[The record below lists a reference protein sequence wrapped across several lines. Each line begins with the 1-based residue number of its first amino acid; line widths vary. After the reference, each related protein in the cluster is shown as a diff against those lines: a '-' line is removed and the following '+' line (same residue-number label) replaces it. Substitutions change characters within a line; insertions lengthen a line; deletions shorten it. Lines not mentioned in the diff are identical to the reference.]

1 MSQLEQQTLKLTG
14 VLSDPTRFSI
24 YQYISKRHREV
35 TVQDIAEAFHIHP
48 NVARL
53 HLTKLED
60 VDLLTSQ
67 TKKSGKGGRPSRYYT
82 VSDQV
87 VQIQFP
93 FRDYEQ
99 LANMALEALL
109 QFGEEGKQAIH
120 RIGKRFGKEAAER
133 HVYSLKKEQDELSVE
148 DKIELIRTIAT
159 EQGLSPE
166 VTLGTNKDKIHFRI
180 YNCPY
185 KEMIEHYGPYLCSM
199 HHAMLEGM
207 FQVIFPEAVLKEET
221 LISSGEFPFCSYTTA
236 TI

>member
-1 MSQLEQQTLKLTG
+1 MEQTLKLTS

-35 TVQDIAEAFHIHP
+35 TVQDIADAFHIHP

-60 VDLLTSQ
+60 VDMLTSK

-82 VSDQV
+82 ISDQV

-99 LANMALEALL
+99 LAKMAMEALL
-109 QFGEEGKQAIH
+109 QFGEDGLRALQN
-120 RIGKRFGKEAAER
+120 IGKKFGKEALER
-133 HVYSLKKEQDELSVE
+133 HVYSLKQDIDELSTE
-148 DKIELIRTIAT
+148 EKIECLRMVAT
-159 EQGLSPE
+159 QQGLNPE
-166 VTLGTNKDKIHFRI
+166 ITLGKNKDTVHFRI
-180 YNCPY
+180 YNCPF
-185 KEMIEHYGPYLCSM
+185 KEMVEEHGHFLCSM

-207 FQVIFPEAVLKEET
+207 FQKVFPEASLKEET
-221 LISSGEFPFCSYTTA
+221 LMSSGDFSFCSYTTA
-236 TI
+236 II